1 MHALTTERLIL
12 RQLTLDD
19 AEFIHALTNDP
30 DWIRYIG
37 DRGIHTNDDA
47 RAYITKGP
55 VASYAEFGYGLYAVE
70 RKGDPA
76 PVGICGLISR
86 PWLDA
91 ADIGFAFLPGFR
103 GLGYAHEAA
112 TATVDQAKALG
123 MTRLVAIV
131 SEDNAA
137 SVRLV
142 GKLGMSFERK
152 IAYPGTD
159 EEVCIYGMQ
168 LL

>member
-1 MHALTTERLIL
+1 MHVLSTDRLIL
-12 RQLTLDD
+12 RHLTLDD

-37 DRGIHTNDDA
+37 DRGVRTVDDA

-70 RKGDPA
+70 CKGDSA

-86 PWLDA
+86 PWLDV

-103 GLGYAHEAA
+103 GRGFAQEAA

-123 MTRLVAIV
+123 MTQLVAIV

-137 SVRLV
+137 SVRLL

-159 EEVCIYGMQ
+159 EEVCLYRMR